1 MQIKKIDTCFLYVF
15 MIKTIKI
22 GLKMAKIAA
31 GKAEFRVVKPRI
43 FELPYCYFPTI
54 SSNFIR

>member
-31 GKAEFRVVKPRI
+31 GKAEFWIVKPRI
-43 FELPYCYFPTI
+43 FGFRIAI
-54 SSNFIR
+54 SLLYPQTS